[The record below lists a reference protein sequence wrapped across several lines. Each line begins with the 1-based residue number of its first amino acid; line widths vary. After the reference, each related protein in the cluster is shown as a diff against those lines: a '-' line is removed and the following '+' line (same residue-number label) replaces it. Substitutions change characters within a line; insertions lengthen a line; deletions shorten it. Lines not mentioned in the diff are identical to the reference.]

1 MENYDPDKFEEIN
14 PEFYLQE
21 EPLPEEPELDD
32 LDELSQQFVN
42 KLIDKIMDFL
52 KVLVGHDLHPY
63 QKPLARRIIESIII
77 NDGEEITA
85 LASRQSGKSRSEEH
99 TSELQSH

>member
-1 MENYDPDKFEEIN
+1 MSNIDDKFEEIS
-14 PEFYLQE
+14 PEFFLNE
-21 EPLPEEPELDD
+21 EQPVDEPVDEP
-32 LDELSQQFVN
+32 LDELSQQFVD

-63 QKPLARRIIESIII
+63 QKPLARRVIESVII

-85 LASRQSGKSRSEEH
+85 LAARQYFV
-99 TSELQSH
+99 LLY

>member
-1 MENYDPDKFEEIN
+1 MVDDDKFEEIN
-14 PEFYLQE
+14 PEFYTQDE
-21 EPLPEEPELDD
+21 SLPEEPQLDE

-63 QKPLARRIIESIII
+63 QNVLPNEFV
-77 NDGEEITA
+77 NEYM
-85 LASRQSGKSRSEEH
+85 H
-99 TSELQSH
+99 

>member
-1 MENYDPDKFEEIN
+1 MKEFDDDKFEEIN
-14 PEFYLQE
+14 PEFYLQDE
-21 EPLPEEPELDD
+21 EATQEPPIDE

-42 KLIDKIMDFL
+42 KLTDKILDFL

-63 QKPLARRIIESIII
+63 QKPLARRIIESVLI
-77 NDGEEITA
+77 N
-85 LASRQSGKSRSEEH
+85 RSEEH